1 MYYVYILR
9 CSDNSLYTGI
19 TTDVARRFSEHCDDK
34 IKGAK
39 YTKSRKP
46 VKIEAVWQTYDKI
59 TASRVEYRIK
69 KLTKPKKERLVSG
82 EATLGLLIEDTS
94 EMDIT
99 RTMEF

>member
-1 MYYVYILR
+1 MYYVYMLR

-19 TTDVARRFSEHCDDK
+19 TTDVVRRFSEHCDDK

-46 VKIEAVWQTYDKI
+46 VKIEEVWQTPDKI

-69 KLTKPKKERLVSG
+69 KLTKAKKERLVSG
-82 EATLGLLIEDTS
+82 EVTLDILIDDTA

-99 RTMEF
+99 RTVEF